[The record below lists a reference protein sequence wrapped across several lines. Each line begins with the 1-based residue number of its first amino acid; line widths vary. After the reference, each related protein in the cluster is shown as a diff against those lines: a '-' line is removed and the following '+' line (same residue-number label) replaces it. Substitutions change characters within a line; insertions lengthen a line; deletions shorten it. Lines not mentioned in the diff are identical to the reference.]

1 MVCHGASAC
10 QPRAAGR
17 AVTSGLE
24 AFATARL
31 RAERLTAG
39 HEAEVYR
46 LNSDAAV
53 MAYLGGAHDQAFTRV
68 WMERNLRHWDE
79 FGFGTWM
86 LRSADGEHV
95 GRAVLR
101 HLPVDGADEVEVGY
115 AFYPPY
121 WGRGL
126 ATEITTACLGIA
138 FGALALQA
146 IVAITDPRNTASRHV
161 LVKCGLAYEREFL
174 KDGVTWALFRTRPG
188 EDGGRVFRPGD

>member
-1 MVCHGASAC
+1 M
-10 QPRAAGR
+10 
-17 AVTSGLE
+17 TSGLE

-31 RAERLTAG
+31 RAARLTEAD
-39 HEAEVYR
+39 EAEVHR
-46 LNSDAAV
+46 LHTNPEA
-53 MAYLGGAHDQAFTRV
+53 MRYLGGVHDEAFTRA

-86 LRSADGEHV
+86 LRSADGEPV

-126 ATEITTACLGIA
+126 ATEITTACLGIG

-161 LVKCGLAYEREFL
+161 VVKCGLAYEREFL
-174 KDGVTWALFRTRPG
+174 KDGVTWSLFRTPN
-188 EDGGRVFRPGD
+188 GGRVFRPGG